1 MKIVIVS
8 PDLYTYGA
16 MVIGGVLIDAGFDV
30 TLTKNPDAATATATA
45 ADADI
50 VLLSLYST
58 LHLLDERIRNFAS
71 AFRSGSA
78 AHGDR
83 AIYVGGP
90 ISAYP
95 EIVLG
100 ELDVD
105 AVIVGEGEESTV
117 ELLENGISEDISGIA
132 FRSDGEIVTT
142 EPKPARIERPLPL
155 IPADIGSQSIRGANT
170 YIETHRGCIGACGF
184 CQVPK
189 FFGTKIRSREIADI
203 IAEIEEFKRCGVRR
217 IAISGGTSSLYQYG
231 KSKSKSVNT
240 GAFIELLQAI
250 ARVMGPRNVSV
261 PDIRVDYVSEEVLH
275 AIHDFTMGWVYYG
288 IESGS
293 DEMLKAMRK
302 GVDSERNIYAIELA
316 QQCGVKVGGSFIVGY
331 PGETAE
337 DYEMTKG
344 LIEETFLDD
353 VFVSIAE
360 PIPGTHLSELVL
372 ATDDSENP
380 TFMEHVGEYKALK
393 LTESEARC
401 FDLTLHA
408 QMCKAV
414 PSILTDQLYQA
425 CLVDSR
431 QQGRDVRAVTRLL
444 QRYRGR
450 GDPSNEQ

>member
-16 MVIGGVLIDAGFDV
+16 MVIGGVLKSAGFDV
-30 TLTKNPDAATATATA
+30 TLTKNPDDAAEAG
-45 ADADI
+45 ADVI
-50 VLLSLYST
+50 LLSLYST
-58 LHLLDERIRNFAS
+58 LHLLDERIRDFAS

-78 AHGDR
+78 APGDR

-95 EIVLG
+95 DIVLG

-117 ELLENGISEDISGIA
+117 ELLNNGISEDISGIA
-132 FRSDGEIVTT
+132 FRDNDEIIVTK
-142 EPKPARIERPLPL
+142 PKPAKIERPMPL
-155 IPADIGSQSIRGANT
+155 IPGDIGSQSIRGANT

-189 FFGTKIRSREIADI
+189 FFGTKIRSRDITEI

-231 KSKSKSVNT
+231 GSGSVNT
-240 GAFIELLQAI
+240 NAFIELLQAI
-250 ARVMGPRNVSV
+250 AEVMGPRNVSV
-261 PDIRVDYVSEEVLH
+261 PDIRVDYVDEEVLH

-293 DEMLKAMRK
+293 NEMLKVMRK
-302 GVDSERNIYAIELA
+302 GVDLEANVYAIELA

-331 PGETAE
+331 PGETID
-337 DYEMTKG
+337 DYELTKS
-344 LIEETFLDD
+344 LIEDTFLDD

-360 PIPGTHLSELVL
+360 PIPGTHLSGLVL
-372 ATDDSENP
+372 ETDDSENP
-380 TFMEHVGEYKALK
+380 TFMEHTGEYKALK

-414 PSILTDQLYQA
+414 PNILTDQLYNA
-425 CLVDSR
+425 CLEDSR
-431 QQGRDVRAVTRLL
+431 QQGGDVRVVTRLL
-444 QRYRGR
+444 QKYRGNVVQEK
-450 GDPSNEQ
+450 P

>member
-8 PDLYTYGA
+8 PDLYTYGS
-16 MVIGGVLIDAGFDV
+16 MVIGGVLKSAGFDV
-30 TLTKNPDAATATATA
+30 TLTKNPDDAAEAG
-45 ADADI
+45 ADVI
-50 VLLSLYST
+50 LLSLYST
-58 LHLLDERIRNFAS
+58 LHLLDDRIRNFAS
-71 AFRSGSA
+71 AFRSGA
-78 AHGDR
+78 TAPGDR

-95 EIVLG
+95 DIVLG

-117 ELLENGISEDISGIA
+117 ELLNNGISEDISGIA
-132 FRSDGEIVTT
+132 FKNNDGIVVTK
-142 EPKPARIERPLPL
+142 PKPAKIERPMPL
-155 IPADIGSQSIRGANT
+155 IPVDIGNQSIRGANT

-189 FFGTKIRSREIADI
+189 FFGTKIRSRDIAEI

-231 KSKSKSVNT
+231 ESGSVNT
-240 GAFIELLQAI
+240 SAFIELLQAI
-250 ARVMGPRNVSV
+250 AEVMGPRNVSV
-261 PDIRVDYVSEEVLH
+261 PDIRVDYVDEEVLH

-293 DEMLKAMRK
+293 NEILKVMRK
-302 GVDSERNIYAIELA
+302 GVDLEANVYAIELA

-331 PGETAE
+331 PGEMVD
-337 DYEMTKG
+337 DYEMTKS
-344 LIEETFLDD
+344 LIEDTFLDD

-360 PIPGTHLSELVL
+360 PIPGTHLSGLVL
-372 ATDDSENP
+372 GTDDSENP
-380 TFMEHVGEYKALK
+380 TFMEHTGEYKALK

-401 FDLTLHA
+401 FDLALHA

-414 PSILTDQLYQA
+414 PNILTDQLYNA
-425 CLVDSR
+425 CLADSR
-431 QQGRDVRAVTRLL
+431 QQGGDVRAVTRLL
-444 QRYRGR
+444 QKYRG
-450 GDPSNEQ
+450 NEVQKKP